1 LNHETT
7 CFILFSV
14 SFILDVIFSTVYTV
28 QTVQYLASWI
38 LHIDRVEAGD
48 DVIGDLPQ
56 SLLGRRTVSPDV
68 KNLKHV
74 VTCTLHCNACHSS
87 TGFSGKIEVESLL
100 GPSSLPRSGASGVE
114 SLRQSLAASLEAAR
128 IVNLPLLFRLVVLI
142 NLHWGPL
149 AENQGPKSHDFCQMK
164 LAKNLCSLI
173 LNISGI

>member
-1 LNHETT
+1 M
-7 CFILFSV
+7 
-14 SFILDVIFSTVYTV
+14 YTV

-56 SLLGRRTVSPDV
+56 SLLGRRTVSPDA

-100 GPSSLPRSGASGVE
+100 GTPSSLPRSGASVE

-128 IVNLPLLFRLVVLI
+128 IVNLPLFFRPVVLV
-142 NLHWGPL
+142 NLHWGLL
-149 AENQGPKSHDFCQMK
+149 AENQGPKSHDFRQMK

>member
-1 LNHETT
+1 M
-7 CFILFSV
+7 
-14 SFILDVIFSTVYTV
+14 YTV

-56 SLLGRRTVSPDV
+56 SLLGRRTVSPDA

-87 TGFSGKIEVESLL
+87 TGFSGKIEAESLL
-100 GPSSLPRSGASGVE
+100 GTPSSLPRSGASGVE

-128 IVNLPLLFRLVVLI
+128 IVNLPLFFRPVVLS

-149 AENQGPKSHDFCQMK
+149 AENQMK